1 MILKGKGCVKRKE
14 VGRKGADLDSC
25 GNLCR
30 ACRWVWCVDA
40 DGVYSDAGNR
50 RGYVS
55 VFWTN
60 IRVRLIAQV
69 LSFLIV
75 FILFMA
81 NNIVL
86 RRISLKENGDLALIS
101 RVLPMV
107 LVTFIIAFIASRF
120 ISDNVYSRFLAFANS
135 TAFNRVD
142 PVFSRILVI
151 ICLSAHLWCR

>member
-1 MILKGKGCVKRKE
+1 M
-14 VGRKGADLDSC
+14 GRKGADLDSC
-25 GNLCR
+25 INLCR

-40 DGVYSDAGNR
+40 DGVYSDAGN
-50 RGYVS
+50 GAEYVS

-120 ISDNVYSRFLAFANS
+120 ISDQCIQ
-135 TAFNRVD
+135 
-142 PVFSRILVI
+142 PVFSVREFYCV
-151 ICLSAHLWCR
+151 